1 MLAAIVVAVGIG
13 TVVVRRSRQR
23 RALRARV
30 SFALVPSES
39 FDPQLEDVLRFAS
52 VLTRTRRAVGRGR
65 PRRVDAIRLR
75 LVAIAGGRVVQL
87 LEGPK
92 NSLSLLRLNPYPDVD
107 LRPPESVLP
116 SAAAA
121 PPEGSEPPQ
130 AQPADPAGPKPHAGA
145 A

>member
-1 MLAAIVVAVGIG
+1 MAAIVVAVAIG
-13 TVVVRRSRQR
+13 TVVVRRRLER

-30 SFALVPSES
+30 RFALVPSES

-75 LVAIAGGRVVQL
+75 LVAIAGGRVVQF

-92 NSLSLLRLNPYPDVD
+92 NSLSLLRLNPYPEVD

-116 SAAAA
+116 ALDAG
-121 PPEGSEPPQ
+121 PPERPGQPQSEQ
-130 AQPADPAGPKPHAGA
+130 AGPADGEPEAGA